1 MSIELII
8 GSMYSGKT
16 TELIRRVRRFESIGK
31 RVLVFNHALD
41 TRYGEDVHTHYGDST
56 KAIKLHKL
64 SSFDK
69 CFDRFTRKID
79 VVAIDESQFFPDLVD
94 SVLRMVHHHKL
105 HVIVVGLNGD
115 YTQSLFGDLYKLLPH
130 ADDIQFCR
138 AYCNQ
143 CNDGTLA
150 SFTKRIAGGDEQV
163 EVGSKYV
170 AVCRGCLLTTPCS
183 D

>member
-1 MSIELII
+1 
-8 GSMYSGKT
+8 MYSGKT

-69 CFDRFTRKID
+69 CFGRFERKVD
-79 VVAIDESQFFPDLVD
+79 VVAIDECQFFPDLVD
-94 SVLRMVHHHKL
+94 SVLRMVHQHKL

-115 YTQSLFGDLYKLLPH
+115 YRQRVFGDICQLLPH

-138 AYCNQ
+138 AYCNE
-143 CNDGTLA
+143 CNNGTLA
-150 SFTKRIAGGDEQV
+150 SFTKRIQGGDEQV
-163 EVGSKYV
+163 EVSSQYI
-170 AVCRGCLLTTPCS
+170 AVCRSCLPTVPRS
-183 D
+183 E